1 MSVVCNDK
9 AMNKKQ
15 KTGFRWRRLLDDK
28 REYAAIQLKEKPNL
42 SILRMMMDMNRDDEA
57 VHGCLEQLRLYEKAV
72 RESGGEKMAVY
83 MQKASHPASV
93 AYNGATNLGRAYC
106 GSMLNWFPRKIVN
119 TIYKE
124 THVELDMV
132 NALPTLIS
140 NAFNDVHLEA
150 LSVYVQDTS
159 GIFAGFKREFGL
171 NRSAVKKAVLTTIC
185 SHPKT
190 SWDYGQGGDME
201 AMRAFSDHPF
211 MRGLRSDLIN
221 ISARMRETYP
231 EFYDMVMEKARKE
244 GRLDHVDGMALSL
257 MAQDMEHAVMRSVI
271 EKVGAE
277 VWYFDGALIP
287 RSSLCNKP
295 YDEFCDE
302 MSDHIRDAFDINID
316 FKIKTLNDNS
326 LAWSIN
332 PVDMNSENRY
342 EAWKIKFEETYM
354 ILRNPPKFGRFVS
367 GKIHLLSKPEFQHT
381 TCSEPADFVKQWTSD
396 KNART
401 FESME
406 FAPPPFVLKG
416 DYFNTWDGFAA
427 EALAPIDD
435 QQELISRIEP
445 YKRHANLLMGLNDD
459 YTDYFHKLI
468 AFKLQ
473 KPGYNWGVMPFI
485 RSTQGVGK
493 DQWFKFISNIVGAKY
508 CLSVTNVSDVM
519 GKSTGMME
527 NKLFVSFSEVSYEDS
542 KQHEEELKK
551 LITDDQMIVER
562 KYIPSYEN
570 RMTSCL
576 VAFSNNFGALRI
588 SVDDRRYFPVTASG
602 KYANDPVYHGPFHE
616 YINDPRNQRAVFQWL
631 LTLDISDFHPMKN
644 RPITSTFR
652 EMTEQTTPVFDIF
665 LIKRFRDLVD
675 AATRVPDH
683 SLHVS
688 MNIMYISAKFLW
700 DEFGALCEEMKL
712 PYMDSRAKIEK
723 YGSRQLAEFNSR
735 AEKYKTSFLF
745 SAVVTKKRNNR
756 GVQYG
761 VDINAILAYLLFLEE
776 GMATTEEED

>member
-1 MSVVCNDK
+1 
-9 AMNKKQ
+9 MNKKQ
-15 KTGFRWRRLLDDK
+15 RTGFRWRRLLDEK
-28 REYAAIQLKEKPNL
+28 REYAALQLREKPNL

-57 VHGCLEQLRLYEKAV
+57 VHGCLEQLRLYEKSV
-72 RESGGEKMAVY
+72 RESGGEKLAIY
-83 MQKASHPASV
+83 NQKLSSPASM
-93 AYNGATNLGRAYC
+93 AYNGSTHLGRAYC

-124 THVELDMV
+124 SHVELDMV
-132 NALPTLIS
+132 NALPTLIA
-140 NAFNDVHLEA
+140 NAFDHVHLEA
-150 LSVYVQDTS
+150 LSVYVRDAA
-159 GIFAGFKREFGL
+159 GIFSGFKREFGL
-171 NRSAVKKAVLTTIC
+171 SRSSVKKAVLSTIC

-190 SWDYGQGGDME
+190 TWDYGQGGDME
-201 AMRAFSDHPF
+201 AVRAYSDHPF
-211 MRGLRSDLIN
+211 IRGLRADLVN
-221 ISARMRETYP
+221 ISASLREIYP
-231 EFYDMVMEKARKE
+231 EFYDMVTEKATKD

-257 MAQDMEHAVMRSVI
+257 MAQDMEHSVMRTVI
-271 EKVGAE
+271 DKVGAE

-287 RSSLCNKP
+287 ISAMANKP
-295 YDEFCDE
+295 WDDFCEE
-302 MSDHIRDAFDINID
+302 MSDLVRDSLDIKID

-332 PVDMNSENRY
+332 PLDMNAENRY
-342 EAWKIKFEETYM
+342 ESWKLRFEESFM
-354 ILRNPPKFGRFVS
+354 ILKNPPKFGRFVN
-367 GKIHLLSKPEFQHT
+367 GKIQLLNKVEFQHV
-381 TCSEPADFVKQWTSD
+381 TCAEPADFTKQWLVD
-396 KNART
+396 KNTRT
-401 FESME
+401 YESME
-406 FAPPPFVLKG
+406 FCPPPFVLRG
-416 DYFNTWDGFAA
+416 EYFNTWDGFAA

-435 QQELISRIEP
+435 QQELAMRIEP
-445 YKRHANLLMGLNDD
+445 YKRHAHLLMGLNDD

-493 DQWFKFISNIVGAKY
+493 DQWFKFISNMVGQKY

-542 KQHEEELKK
+542 KQHEEDLKK

-616 YINDPRNQRAVFQWL
+616 YINDTRNQRAVFQWL
-631 LTLDISDFHPMKN
+631 LSMDISDFHPMKN

-652 EMTEQTTPVFDIF
+652 EMTEQTTPTFDIF
-665 LIKRFRDLVD
+665 LVKRFKDMVDSARNFSDHDLH
-675 AATRVPDH
+675 ATGAY
-683 SLHVS
+683 
-688 MNIMYISAKFLW
+688 MFISARLLW
-700 DEFGALCEEMKL
+700 DEFGAVCEEMKL
-712 PYMDSRAKIEK
+712 PYMDSKSKIDK
-723 YGSRQLAEFNSR
+723 YGVRQMSEFNAR
-735 AEKYKTSFLF
+735 AEKHKNCTTSAIF
-745 SAVVTKKRNNR
+745 AKKRTNK
-756 GVQYG
+756 GYKYM
-761 VDINAILAYLLFLEE
+761 VDVEAVLAYLLVLED
-776 GMATTEEED
+776 GMTAIEEED